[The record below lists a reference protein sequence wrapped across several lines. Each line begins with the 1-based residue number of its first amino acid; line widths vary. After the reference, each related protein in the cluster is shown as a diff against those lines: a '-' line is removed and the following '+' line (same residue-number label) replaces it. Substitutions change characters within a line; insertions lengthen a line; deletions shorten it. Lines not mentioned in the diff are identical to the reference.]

1 MPDIPA
7 LQSLIIYIPAAVGL
21 LVFGRDVQFSLHCP
35 FSIFLLLCQFLFI
48 IYKVFQLF
56 TMRHAIS
63 YEPGRF
69 SPSQITMGF
78 LCIAIKKQVV

>member
-21 LVFGRDVQFSLHCP
+21 LVFGRDVRFSLHCP
-35 FSIFLLLCQFLFI
+35 FSIFLPLCQFLFI

-63 YEPGRF
+63 YEPCRF